1 MVWRRRWGRGQGQGE
16 QTWAVERVGVLG
28 RWFSTG
34 SDSSCNVNLKQF
46 PSALRKSVPHVY
58 MGWRLCLS
66 QRVTVR
72 TNETARGALSLDP
85 GPATCSPP
93 PCHSHA
99 HTHTHTRSSR
109 SWDFMRVLQP
119 QRASACDG
127 YTPNPAPTLGSVHR
141 CPLCSLG
148 VPQSPPVTPHTHT
161 PGPRQ
166 SAPLR
171 LINKNASNSFTSEVS
186 PLRGARK

>member
-93 PCHSHA
+93 PCHSPA
-99 HTHTHTRSSR
+99 HTHTHTHDPLGLGT
-109 SWDFMRVLQP
+109 SWESLNHKGLQHVMDTHQTLP
-119 QRASACDG
+119 QPWALSTGAHCAPLG
-127 YTPNPAPTLGSVHR
+127 SPNPH
-141 CPLCSLG
+141 
-148 VPQSPPVTPHTHT
+148 QSPPPHTHQ
-161 PGPRQ
+161 GR
-166 SAPLR
+166 
-171 LINKNASNSFTSEVS
+171 ASQHH
-186 PLRGARK
+186 